1 MEKKFVVYNPITKEY
16 FKRNYGV
23 TTETKRARLYNRTG
37 DARNSLNRKNG
48 HYGSHFS
55 VYEVGVDFPMDGLG
69 NTPFNTMK
77 AVNDGTALPF
87 SVVVK
92 YFQSMY
98 QIDISGQCG
107 GYFPLSVDLIAAFYR
122 RYPPL
127 RGMTN
132 GACLM
137 LTDSG
142 FDAEMPL
149 VMMLVSE
156 IIKMF
161 GYESQGKRAAL
172 LEIDWFNE
180 DGSLRTDY

>member
-1 MEKKFVVYNPITKEY
+1 MEKKFVVFNPVTREY

-23 TTETKRARLYNRTG
+23 TAETKRARLYNRVG
-37 DARNSLNRKNG
+37 DARNSLKRKRSMGNG
-48 HYGSHFS
+48 FDIF
-55 VYEVGVDFPMDGLG
+55 EVDVDFPMEGPKS
-69 NTPFNTMK
+69 TTFNTIK
-77 AVNDGTALPF
+77 AVNDGTPLPF
-87 SVVVK
+87 STIVK

-107 GYFPLSVDLIAAFYR
+107 HTFPLSVDLIAAFHR
-122 RYPPL
+122 RYPHL

-132 GACLM
+132 GARIM
-137 LTDSG
+137 LTESG

-172 LEIDWFNE
+172 LEIDWFDE
-180 DGSLRTDY
+180 DGCMRTDY